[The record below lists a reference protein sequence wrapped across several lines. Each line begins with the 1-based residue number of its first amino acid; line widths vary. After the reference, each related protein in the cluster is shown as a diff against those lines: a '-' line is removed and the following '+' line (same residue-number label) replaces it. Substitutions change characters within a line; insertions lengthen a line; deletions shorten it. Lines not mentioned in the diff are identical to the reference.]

1 MLFAVKNRKIKMDLV
16 FCGMK
21 HCGKTTHGRNIAK
34 HLGWNFIDTDDLIP
48 QRYAAEHGKELSVRR
63 IYHKL
68 GETVFREM
76 EAEIIEDLLR
86 EKSDEEPRVIS
97 LGGGLPTNDHVA
109 PLLAELGLF
118 VYIKTTPDE
127 LLRRILRKGLPPF
140 LDLDDPRGSF
150 LRLYNKREP
159 YYLKHADLIIE
170 LPAKGTVQENLQLVI
185 QRIEEALNERQQ
197 LR

>member
-1 MLFAVKNRKIKMDLV
+1 MDLV

-21 HCGKTTHGRNIAK
+21 HCGKTTHGRNMAK
-34 HLGWNFIDTDDLIP
+34 HLGWDFIDTDDLIP
-48 QRYAAEHGKELSVRR
+48 RRYAAKNGQELSVRQ

-68 GETVFREM
+68 GEVAFREM

-86 EKSDEEPRVIS
+86 EQSEDSPRVIS
-97 LGGGLPTNDHVA
+97 LGGGLPTNEHVE
-109 PLLAELGLF
+109 PLLKDLGFF
-118 VYIKTTPDE
+118 VYIKTSPDE

-150 LRLYNKREP
+150 MRLYNKREP
-159 YYLKHADLIIE
+159 YYIKHADLIIE
-170 LPAKGTVQENLQLVI
+170 LPPSGSVQDNLQLVI
-185 QRIEEALNERQQ
+185 ERTEEALNERQQ